1 VTIPVQ
7 LKVRAEKR
15 ESLQS
20 QSSCDTRPYQKSML
34 ILNTLAVAFMC
45 GLHWFVQIVHYPLF
59 SAVGQSNFRDYHSE
73 HSTRTTYVVI
83 VPMMVDIASSAWL
96 VIAQP
101 DAVGFAL
108 PMIGLVLALV
118 TWISTGLLQVPRHDE
133 LSAGF
138 NETSHR
144 RLVASSWVRTIS
156 WTAHA
161 GVCAAMLAAVS

>member
-1 VTIPVQ
+1 
-7 LKVRAEKR
+7 
-15 ESLQS
+15 
-20 QSSCDTRPYQKSML
+20 ML